1 MKTVSVR
8 EFRKNLKVYLSEP
21 CSITSRGRIIAS
33 VIPTGRQTVIHKK
46 KEKPMSLN
54 KIPDVSSNIDE
65 LIVEKIN
72 GF

>member
-8 EFRKNLKVYLSEP
+8 EFRKNLKIYLSEP

-33 VIPTGRQTVIHKK
+33 VIPTGRQLVVHKK
-46 KEKPMSLN
+46 KIKPVSLN
-54 KIPDVSSNIDE
+54 KIPDVTSDIDE

-72 GF
+72 DF